1 MNPLL
6 ADTATDVTSYL
17 PLISTFGFVVLVFL
31 FNQWFLSRTKS
42 IAKSRKIL
50 RQILAFCIVLVG
62 AVVIIFAIPDTL
74 MDKGEKEQAI
84 GFLGAIFT
92 AAIALSSTTLL
103 GNIIAGL
110 MSQSVDELKVGSFI
124 SVGDYFGCVER
135 KGILYTAIEME
146 DSNLLVLPNLYI
158 ASNPVRIYSEEN
170 TFVSSTVSLGYDVS
184 RKKVEELLKEAATSI
199 DLTNPFVILKELGDF
214 SIVYIVHGSL
224 EKGHELVGKRS
235 ALNAAILDVF
245 HDNKVEIVSPTFMN
259 QRQTPEPMIPKKP
272 RIRKGETEQETE
284 SAEDINKLMFNRAFA
299 NKDKQEKEELVKGLG
314 DMIADLE
321 KKLKTEENPYTK
333 MILEAQL
340 SRNQREKEALEEELK
355 ALNQEKETKE

>member
-1 MNPLL
+1 MNSLL
-6 ADTATDVTSYL
+6 ADTATDPLVYL
-17 PLISTFGFVVLVFL
+17 PLIGTFLVVILVFL

-42 IAKSRKIL
+42 IAKSRKLI
-50 RQILAFCIVLVG
+50 RQVLAFCIVLVG
-62 AVVIIFAIPDTL
+62 AIFIIFSIPDNL
-74 MDKGEKEQAI
+74 MDKDEKEQAI
-84 GFLGAIFT
+84 SFLGAILT

-103 GNIIAGL
+103 GNIIAGF
-110 MSQSVDELKVGSFI
+110 MGQSVDELKVGSFI

-135 KGILYTAIEME
+135 KGLIYTMIEME

-158 ASNPVRIYSEEN
+158 ASNPVKIYSEEN

-199 DLTNPFVILKELGDF
+199 NLTNPIVIVKELGDF
-214 SIVYIVHGSL
+214 SIIYIVHGSL
-224 EKGHELVGKRS
+224 KIGSELVGARS

-245 HDNKVEIVSPTFMN
+245 HENKVEIVSPTFMN

-272 RIRKGETEQETE
+272 RAKKGETEETGE
-284 SAEDINKLMFNRAFA
+284 PEEDINKLIFNRSFA

-314 DMIADLE
+314 EMIIDLE
-321 KKLKTEENPYTK
+321 KKLKSEDNPYTK

-340 SRNQREKEALEEELK
+340 SRNQREKEALEEELNT
-355 ALNQEKETKE
+355 LNQEKETKE